1 LSVSPTNSDQLWWAP
16 DAFGLIWKKEKT
28 LALILEENG
37 SEDLAKPLISNRQL
51 SVDSATLLRWI
62 SWVLNFALADLGF
75 TGNVW
80 AVEGVSA
87 TKVVG
92 FCWAS
97 MAQKPAKI
105 SQNAQIPL

>member
-16 DAFGLIWKKEKT
+16 DAFGLIGKKEKT

-37 SEDLAKPLISNRQL
+37 SEDPAKPLISNRPL
-51 SVDSATLLRWI
+51 SVDSATLLRWF

-75 TGNVW
+75 TGRVSK
-80 AVEGVSA
+80 VEGESA

-92 FCWAS
+92 FLVGVNGS
-97 MAQKPAKI
+97 KI
-105 SQNAQIPL
+105 SKNAQTPCKH